1 MLPYFVG
8 DGPSFVRRKRE
19 TYYYLEDD
27 RDDEENADDI
37 LEESVKSESDIDID
51 TQKEEEEEKEEA
63 ERCCFFS
70 QNVSKVHNNRYYF
83 RPLRFRLYRMKNMA
97 QTGIE

>member
-19 TYYYLEDD
+19 TFYVEDD
-27 RDDEENADDI
+27 SDEENADDI
-37 LEESVKSESDIDID
+37 LEESVKSESDIDAKI
-51 TQKEEEEEKEEA
+51 EEEEEKEEA
-63 ERCCFFS
+63 EKCFFS
-70 QNVSKVHNNRYYF
+70 PNVQKVHNYRYYF

-97 QTGIE
+97 QTGLE

>member
-19 TYYYLEDD
+19 TYYVEDD

-37 LEESVKSESDIDID
+37 LEESVKSESDINID

-63 ERCCFFS
+63 ERCCYLS
-70 QNVSKVHNNRYYF
+70 PNVSKVHNYRYSF

-97 QTGIE
+97 QTGLE